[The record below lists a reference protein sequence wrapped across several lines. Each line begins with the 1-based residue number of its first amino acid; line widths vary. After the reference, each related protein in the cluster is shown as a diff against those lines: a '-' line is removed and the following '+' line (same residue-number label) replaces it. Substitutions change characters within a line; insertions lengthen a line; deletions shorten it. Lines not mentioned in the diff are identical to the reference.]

1 MSETI
6 VAQATPSGESA
17 LAIIRISGDLCV
29 KLCEQCFKKT
39 ETAPRRNRL
48 SNYYDINGQ
57 VIDQVIYC
65 YYEEKKS
72 FTGEEMIEITCHGN
86 MLITKAIVEDLILKG
101 AILAEPG
108 EFSKRAFLN
117 GKIDLIQ
124 AESIAELISAKNLS
138 ALRIARR
145 NLLGKFSS
153 KIEKLQSRLIDLQAN
168 MEAFIDFPED
178 DIGEES
184 KQIYLNQLNELI
196 NEFQSLL
203 DACERNINLNKVYRV
218 VLMGIPNAGKS
229 SLFNFLIGYQR
240 AIVSTK
246 PGTTRDY
253 VSQNIILADF
263 EIEIIDT
270 AGVHKDGGE
279 IETEGINNTIKLLK
293 DSDLILL
300 VLDSSLP
307 YPTELNEVISKN
319 IKKDNL
325 LIIENK
331 IDLKYGI
338 NSSEYPSNQGVI
350 KMSTVEEVG
359 LNELVSE
366 ISNYFNNG
374 QNEAD
379 ELDFSVNI
387 RHRDCIDNSLKFC
400 KNAHDIL
407 VQNIDYLLV
416 ISEIKQAITSIGE
429 IIGKTDNEN
438 MLDKLFSNFCI
449 GK

>member
-1 MSETI
+1 
-6 VAQATPSGESA
+6 
-17 LAIIRISGDLCV
+17 
-29 KLCEQCFKKT
+29 
-39 ETAPRRNRL
+39 
-48 SNYYDINGQ
+48 
-57 VIDQVIYC
+57 
-65 YYEEKKS
+65 
-72 FTGEEMIEITCHGN
+72 MIEITCHGN

-240 AIVSTK
+240 AIVSTRNLE
-246 PGTTRDY
+246 PR
-253 VSQNIILADF
+253 VIMF
-263 EIEIIDT
+263 
-270 AGVHKDGGE
+270 
-279 IETEGINNTIKLLK
+279 LK
-293 DSDLILL
+293 I
-300 VLDSSLP
+300 
-307 YPTELNEVISKN
+307 
-319 IKKDNL
+319 
-325 LIIENK
+325 
-331 IDLKYGI
+331 
-338 NSSEYPSNQGVI
+338 
-350 KMSTVEEVG
+350 
-359 LNELVSE
+359 
-366 ISNYFNNG
+366 
-374 QNEAD
+374 
-379 ELDFSVNI
+379 
-387 RHRDCIDNSLKFC
+387 
-400 KNAHDIL
+400 
-407 VQNIDYLLV
+407 
-416 ISEIKQAITSIGE
+416 
-429 IIGKTDNEN
+429 
-438 MLDKLFSNFCI
+438 
-449 GK
+449 